1 MNAVLRIIVLASTL
15 LLVGCQGW
23 SDFMKYP
30 PGPERLWSKAG
41 VSIEEM
47 RADRK
52 ACHDYAHKLGIEL
65 AGDRLF
71 YTEACML
78 EKGYIFINY
87 RSREFADYCS
97 KDWFGGGPACKSVGR

>member
-1 MNAVLRIIVLASTL
+1 MKLVTYIVILASTIFL
-15 LLVGCQGW
+15 IGCMGGG
-23 SDFMKYP
+23 DFMKYP

-52 ACHDYAHKLGIEL
+52 ACHDQALKLGIDL
-65 AGDRLF
+65 AGKRIF

-78 EKGYIFINY
+78 EKGYIFSNY
-87 RSREFADYCS
+87 RSRDFADYCS
-97 KDWFGGGPACKSVGR
+97 KDNFGGGPACKSVGR

>member
-1 MNAVLRIIVLASTL
+1 MNTVLRIIALASTL
-15 LLVGCQGW
+15 ALVGCQGW

-65 AGDRLF
+65 AGDRFF